1 MREWIT
7 AFFMAWGMFL
17 AIPCPCK
24 RWDERARQKMLV
36 CLPLITELLS
46 VVRSL
51 FTGDV

>member
-17 AIPCPCK
+17 AIPCPCR

-36 CLPLITELLS
+36 CLPLVGL
-46 VVRSL
+46 VVGPHFCGRHR
-51 FTGDV
+51 